1 MSYSITNTS
10 GGLVATVSDGTR
22 DSTTTS
28 LSLIGKNLPNYG
40 QYQNENFVRLMENWA
55 SSAYGNGA
63 PTSIS
68 APVTGQLWY
77 DTTNNLL
84 QVYNGANFRS
94 LGFATTGTST
104 PTTALTG
111 DIWYDTTNK
120 QMKVYNPTIGGNWQV
135 IGPPYAAG
143 LGTSGSIVET
153 FTDNQ
158 LSPAVHTVVSLYIGN
173 DRVAII
179 SKDAQ
184 FTLNVSEVVPG
195 FSVIK
200 PGINL
205 SSIITNVQFT
215 GLASN
220 ADLFDSL
227 NSTDFLR
234 ANVNATT
241 TGNLSILNDTGLK
254 VGAASDFKTSIS
266 SGSVYLENMNNG
278 KDIYIRTRT
287 GGGVQSNLIAYAN
300 GMVYSEGVFSV
311 GNITDSTSSTTGAL
325 RVSGGMSAQGN
336 VYVGGNANIAGNAN
350 VTGNLTVTGDIN
362 ITGAQNFNGNVV
374 LGDASTDRVTFNALV
389 KTDIL
394 PSANLTYN
402 LGNTTLRWGSVYATN
417 FYGTATYAQY
427 ADLAE
432 RYAADRPYSPGT
444 VVSIGGE
451 SEITVATLAS
461 DVFGVISTNPAYV
474 MNSGAGTDETHPPV
488 ALVGR
493 VPVRVVGP
501 CSKGDKLVIGPAG
514 VATKWVEEVMPD
526 DNHPQDPLTQDK
538 LVGRALVDK
547 YTEDEELI
555 EVVLAAH

>member
-10 GGLVATVSDGTR
+10 GGLVATVSDGTL
-22 DSTTTS
+22 DTASTS
-28 LSLIGKNLPNYG
+28 IALIGKNLPNYG
-40 QYQNENFVRLMENWA
+40 IYQNQNFVRLLENWA

-84 QVYNGANFRS
+84 QVYNGSNFRS
-94 LGFATTGTST
+94 LGFATTSTST

-120 QMKVYNPTIGGNWQV
+120 QMKVFNPTISGNWQV

-220 ADLFDSL
+220 ADLLDSL
-227 NSTDFLR
+227 NSTDFMR
-234 ANVNATT
+234 ATTNTAT
-241 TGNLSILNDTGLK
+241 TGNLAINNDTGLT
-254 VGAASDFKTSIS
+254 VGAVADFKVSVS
-266 SGSVYLENMNNG
+266 SNNVYLENTNNG
-278 KDIYIRTRT
+278 KDLYIRTRT

-300 GMVYSEGVFSV
+300 GMIYSQGVLNV
-311 GNITDSTSSTTGAL
+311 ANVTDSTSSTTGAL
-325 RVSGGMSAQGN
+325 RVAGGMSAQGN
-336 VYVGGNANIAGNAN
+336 IYVGGSANISGNAS

-374 LGDASTDRVTFNALV
+374 LGDATTDRVTFNALV

-394 PSANLTYN
+394 PSANVTYN
-402 LGNTTLRWGSVYATN
+402 LGNTSLRWGSVYATTL
-417 FYGTATYAQY
+417 YGTSTSAQY

-451 SEITVATLAS
+451 AEITVATLNT
-461 DVFGVISTNPAYV
+461 DVFGVISTAPAYV
-474 MNSGAGTDETHPPV
+474 MNDGAGTDETHPAV

-493 VPVRVVGP
+493 VPVRVTGQ
-501 CSKGDKLVIGPAG
+501 CSKGDKLVVGIAG

-547 YTEDEELI
+547 YTEEEELI